1 MFLLTL
7 FHVLSPLPVPGFH
20 WHPSDWRPTTRF
32 SDTEDSPVSQAGPG
46 NRGAMAPACLEGGP
60 QLLESDYYLG
70 GHDIDSERPASH
82 GEVLLTEDLPAL
94 PSHQDLPE
102 EAWPPVAAT
111 PRLGHQDVLGSGDA
125 ASRPGPNFLPG
136 RSHPP
141 PALCSGP
148 APLGGF
154 RSSVKGNEVADDE
167 SSAPENVARVEHSLS
182 LDGPAHCC
190 GGETAS
196 GDLQLQTEV

>member
-1 MFLLTL
+1 
-7 FHVLSPLPVPGFH
+7 
-20 WHPSDWRPTTRF
+20 
-32 SDTEDSPVSQAGPG
+32 
-46 NRGAMAPACLEGGP
+46 MAPACLEGGP

-82 GEVLLTEDLPAL
+82 GEVLTEDLPAL

-111 PRLGHQDVLGSGDA
+111 LRLGHQDVLGSGDA

-154 RSSVKGNEVADDE
+154 RSSVKGNEVADDVSAE
-167 SSAPENVARVEHSLS
+167 SSAPENVARVERSLS